1 MVYKKVQ
8 NEEGNYIGQDGN
20 RYDIL
25 EAHEAYT
32 PEGKNVGWDE
42 FESLEEAASYYGLT
56 YDPFIPEEE
65 LDNQEEID

>member
-8 NEEGNYIGQDGN
+8 NEEGNYIWQDGN

-32 PEGKNVGWDE
+32 PEGINVGWDE

-56 YDPFIPEEE
+56 YDPFNPEEE